1 MRNEELTRQYLYD
14 LQDLIHLIQYRIRKE
29 VQFGYKSVNI
39 KLPRKDLD
47 NKFLMED
54 LKEYFQSVGCTF
66 DKYEDSVLFKW
77 E

>member
-1 MRNEELTRQYLYD
+1 MRNEELTRHYLYN
-14 LQDLIHLIQYRIRKE
+14 LQDLIHLIQYRIKKE

-66 DKYEDSVLFKW
+66 DKCEDSILFKW
-77 E
+77 D